1 MLPIQN
7 AVPFRYPPVATWGLI
22 AANCT
27 VFLFELSLGP
37 RELELLLSSFALIPA
52 QYSQAAAYG
61 GEAATTL
68 NDYLPFGTYMFLHGG
83 WLHLILNM
91 WTLWLFGPPIEDR
104 LGHMRYLLFYF
115 ACGVAAA
122 VTHVVFN
129 AASTAPV
136 LGASGA
142 IAGVLG
148 CYTRLF
154 PFARLVV
161 VIPILFFPFFFEVP
175 AFIFT
180 VLWFLMQM
188 IQGTGELL
196 MPSAGG
202 GIAWWAHVGGFVAGL
217 LLAPV
222 IRQSTRRY
230 RLYYPDEGIL
240 GFDPSG
246 RR

>member
-7 AVPFRYPPVATWGLI
+7 AVPSRYPPVATWGLI

-37 RELELLLSSFALIPA
+37 RELELLLSRCALIPA

-61 GEAATTL
+61 GEASTL
-68 NDYLPFGTYMFLHGG
+68 SDYLPFGTYMFLHGG
-83 WLHLILNM
+83 WLHLILN
-91 WTLWLFGPPIEDR
+91 
-104 LGHMRYLLFYF
+104 
-115 ACGVAAA
+115 ACGGAAA

-129 AASTAPV
+129 AASTVPV

-175 AFIFT
+175 AFVFT

-217 LLAPV
+217 VLASV

-230 RLYYPDEGIL
+230 RPYYPDEGIL

>member
-1 MLPIQN
+1 MFPI
-7 AVPFRYPPVATWGLI
+7 T
-22 AANCT
+22 
-27 VFLFELSLGP
+27 
-37 RELELLLSSFALIPA
+37 
-52 QYSQAAAYG
+52 
-61 GEAATTL
+61 
-68 NDYLPFGTYMFLHGG
+68 
-83 WLHLILNM
+83 
-91 WTLWLFGPPIEDR
+91 
-104 LGHMRYLLFYF
+104 
-115 ACGVAAA
+115 

-129 AASTAPV
+129 PTSTAPV

-161 VIPILFFPFFFEVP
+161 LIPVLFFPLFFEVP
-175 AFIFT
+175 AFVF
-180 VLWFLMQM
+180 VGLWFLMQV
-188 IQGTGELL
+188 IQGAGTLL

-202 GIAWWAHVGGFVAGL
+202 AIAWCAHVGGFVAGL
-217 LLAPV
+217 VLAPV

-230 RLYYPDEGIL
+230 RPYYQDEGIL

>member
-7 AVPFRYPPVATWGLI
+7 AVPSRYPPVATWGLI
-22 AANCT
+22 AANCA
-27 VFLFELSLGP
+27 VFLFEISLSP
-37 RELELLLSSFALIPA
+37 RELDLLLSSFALIPA
-52 QYSQAAAYG
+52 LYSQAAAYG
-61 GEAATTL
+61 GDASTL
-68 NDYLPFGTYMFLHGG
+68 SDYLPFGTYMFLHGG

-104 LGHMRYLLFYF
+104 LGHTRYLVFYT
-115 ACGVAAA
+115 ACGMAAA

-129 AASTAPV
+129 PASTMPV

-148 CYTRLF
+148 CYMRLF

-161 VIPILFFPFFFEVP
+161 LIPVLFFPLFFEVP
-175 AFIFT
+175 AFVF
-180 VLWFLMQM
+180 VGLWFLMQV
-188 IQGTGELL
+188 IQGAGTLL
-196 MPSAGG
+196 MPSASG

-217 LLAPV
+217 VLAPV

-230 RLYYPDEGIL
+230 RPYYQDEGIL